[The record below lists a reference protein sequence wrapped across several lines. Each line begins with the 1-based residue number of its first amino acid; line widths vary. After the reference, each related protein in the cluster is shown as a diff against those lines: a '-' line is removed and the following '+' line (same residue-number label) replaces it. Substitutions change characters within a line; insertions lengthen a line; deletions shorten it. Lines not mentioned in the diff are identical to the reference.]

1 MNVVQGGLSTSSLM
15 RLRRFGESER
25 AANDVQVSASFR
37 FVGVIA
43 CFVFVPI
50 RVMLFLA
57 PPPPFFFFVVPS
69 NQRHLRRCVALFRE
83 PISYAIDDHVPR
95 VRTANPVHCV
105 ERCVLLEFIV
115 DC

>member
-1 MNVVQGGLSTSSLM
+1 M

-50 RVMLFLA
+50 RVMLFLS
-57 PPPPFFFFVVPS
+57 PPPFFFVVPS